1 MTRVP
6 SLNEERG
13 LTFKSIG
20 SILNIEADDYVDTAQ
35 GETPELGG
43 YSKESPGNRENQRI
57 GHNQD
62 T

>member
-20 SILNIEADDYVDTAQ
+20 SILNLEADDYVDIAQ
-35 GETPELGG
+35 GETPKLGK
-43 YSKESPGNRENQRI
+43 YSKESSGDRENQYPE
-57 GHNQD
+57 HNRR